1 MTAYDRSLFWFRRD
15 LRDDDNAG
23 LHYALTS
30 SRQVHRAFVFDRGI
44 LEALPSRADR
54 RVEFIRECLV
64 ELREA
69 LRAPGG
75 ELIARDFPAVKGVS
89 HLSVHN
95 RPRMAVA
102 SFLVKDLLVDWR
114 RGEKYFADHLL
125 DFDLSANNGGW

>member
-1 MTAYDRSLFWFRRD
+1 MTAYDRSLFWFRSD

-23 LHYALTS
+23 PHYALTS

-69 LRAPGG
+69 LRTLGG
-75 ELIARDFPAVKGVS
+75 ELIARLPG
-89 HLSVHN
+89 
-95 RPRMAVA
+95 
-102 SFLVKDLLVDWR
+102 
-114 RGEKYFADHLL
+114 GEWP
-125 DFDLSANNGGW
+125 SPPSS